1 MSEESSRGFGRGGRG
16 GGDDRGRGRGRGGR
30 GRGGRGRGRG
40 RDDKDAWTPMTKLG
54 RLVLANKIQSLE
66 EIFLYSIPIK
76 EYQIVDHFLGSGGR
90 NGGGDDDDGKL
101 KDEVMTIHPVMKMT
115 SAGQRTRFRAC
126 VAVGDEDGH
135 LGVGTKCA
143 KEVAGA
149 IRGAIINAKLNI
161 APIRRGYWGSKLGK
175 PHTVPCK
182 VTGKCGSVRVRLI
195 PAPRGAGLVAG
206 PANKTLL
213 KLAGISDCYTGSIG
227 HTRTLGN
234 FVQAS
239 FMALKATYGFLEPT
253 LWGKTEFGVTPYQ
266 DHTDFLARE
275 ADSAKKKSER
285 PKY

>member
-1 MSEESSRGFGRGGRG
+1 
-16 GGDDRGRGRGRGGR
+16 
-30 GRGGRGRGRG
+30 
-40 RDDKDAWTPMTKLG
+40 MTKLG
-54 RLVLANKIQSLE
+54 RLVMANKIQSLE

-90 NGGGDDDDGKL
+90 GGDDEVEEGKL
-101 KDEVMTIHPVMKMT
+101 QDEVMTIHPVMKQT

-126 VAVGDEDGH
+126 VAVGDANGH
-135 LGVGTKCA
+135 LGVGSKCA

-161 APIRRGYWGSKLGK
+161 CPIRRGYWGSKLGQ

-195 PAPRGAGLVAG
+195 PAPRGTGLVAG
-206 PANKTLL
+206 PASKTLL
-213 KLAGISDCYTGSIG
+213 KLSGINDCYTSSVG

-234 FVQAS
+234 FVQAT
-239 FMALKATYGFLEPT
+239 FVALKATYGFLEPT
-253 LWGKTEFGVTPYQ
+253 LWEETEFGVTPYQ
-266 DHTDFLARE
+266 EHTDFLGRE
-275 ADSAKKKSER
+275 AEAKTKKDDR